1 MKKLIPA
8 LALLLVSAVM
18 LGTSSFAWF
27 SMNTTV
33 TAGTMEVKAVANANL
48 YIAKGAS
55 IAVDGITGVAVEDLN
70 VTKNALKPADMSDS
84 GGTVTVR
91 EALTYTVDPTVDSAG
106 TGATWDTIGTITQ
119 TTATGGHATKSLD
132 NYVASA
138 YVSIARK
145 QTVAATYD
153 LTPSCTV
160 TIEAAKSSNLNKC
173 LRAGIIINGAF
184 YESNDP
190 NVATGTITFTFST
203 ISGLADNTAYSV
215 ALLLWYEGED
225 TDCFVNNATVLT
237 ANTAAWSFSAVDHVN
252 P

>member
-33 TAGTMEVKAVANANL
+33 TAADMTIKAVANANL

-55 IAVDGITGVAVEDLN
+55 VAVDSITATSVDDLSVSN
-70 VTKNALKPADMSDS
+70 TALKPADMSDS
-84 GGTVTVR
+84 SGTVTVR
-91 EALTYTVDPTVDSAG
+91 EAQNYSTAPTVDSAG
-106 TGATWDTIGTITQ
+106 TASSWDPIGTVT
-119 TTATGGHATKSLD
+119 TTAATTTHATKSLA
-132 NYVASA
+132 NYASVAF
-138 YVSIARK
+138 VSIARK

-153 LTPSCTV
+153 LTPSCTITV
-160 TIEAAKSSNLNKC
+160 EASKSSNLNKC
-173 LRAGIIINGAF
+173 LRAGLIIDGAL

-190 NVATGTITFTFST
+190 NLATGTITFTFSA
-203 ISGLADNTAYSV
+203 IESLNDNTAYSV

-225 TDCFVNNATVLT
+225 SDCFVNNATVLT
-237 ANTAAWSFSAVDHVN
+237 TNVAEWSFSAADHVGS
-252 P
+252 